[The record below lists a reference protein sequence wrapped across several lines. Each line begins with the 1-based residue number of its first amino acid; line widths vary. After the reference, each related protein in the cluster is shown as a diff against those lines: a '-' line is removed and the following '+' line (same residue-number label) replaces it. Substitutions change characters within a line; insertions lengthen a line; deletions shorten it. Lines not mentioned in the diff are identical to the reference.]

1 MDRLVWF
8 RDPDSNSGGVIKDM
22 KIKITN
28 CKRFAFA
35 VVTLLMG
42 TGLLTANTAIAQEA
56 KSVANPDKYMIRLSS
71 YYVDRASTSFT
82 VLDSSGFGVGIS
94 FDKDLGVDTTD
105 AVARIDGY
113 YRFNDRHRLEF
124 GRFTVDRDGTQTLTV
139 ELDIGDETFLID
151 ETMTSSI
158 EYTITKVGYA
168 YSFYHSPQVELSLAA
183 GLNITDY
190 DLSYFGSNG
199 GGDAIGVTAPLPLFG
214 LQMAYAISPK
224 WSVRYLSEAFYIEI
238 EDSLKGT
245 LLNSELSIEYKAF
258 KNFAIGLGITRVSTD
273 FEVDDD
279 DWRGDFND
287 SHRGYL
293 VYGSLYF

>member
-1 MDRLVWF
+1 MR
-8 RDPDSNSGGVIKDM
+8 IK
-22 KIKITN
+22 KNN
-28 CKRFAFA
+28 CKPLAFTA
-35 VVTLLMG
+35 ASLLMG
-42 TGLLTANTAIAQEA
+42 AGLLAGNTADAQEA

-82 VLDSSGFGVGIS
+82 VFDSSGIGVGIS

-105 AVARIDGY
+105 SVARIDGY

-124 GRFTVDRDGTQTLTV
+124 GRFTVDRDGVTNLST
-139 ELDIGDETFLID
+139 ELKIGDETFAFD

-190 DLSYFGSNG
+190 DLSYFGSSG

-214 LQMAYAISPK
+214 LAMTYAMSPK
-224 WSVRYLSEAFYIEI
+224 WSVHFLSEAFYIDI
-238 EDSLKGT
+238 EDTLKGT
-245 LLNSELSIEYKAF
+245 LLNNELSIEYRAL
-258 KNFAIGLGITRVSTD
+258 KNFAIGVGITRVSTD
-273 FEVDDD
+273 FDVDDD
-279 DWRGDFND
+279 DWQGSFSD

-293 VYGSLYF
+293 VYGKLYF

>member
-1 MDRLVWF
+1 
-8 RDPDSNSGGVIKDM
+8 
-22 KIKITN
+22 
-28 CKRFAFA
+28 
-35 VVTLLMG
+35 
-42 TGLLTANTAIAQEA
+42 
-56 KSVANPDKYMIRLSS
+56 
-71 YYVDRASTSFT
+71 
-82 VLDSSGFGVGIS
+82 
-94 FDKDLGVDTTD
+94 
-105 AVARIDGY
+105 
-113 YRFNDRHRLEF
+113 
-124 GRFTVDRDGTQTLTV
+124 
-139 ELDIGDETFLID
+139 
-151 ETMTSSI
+151 MTSSI

-238 EDSLKGT
+238 EDALKGT
-245 LLNSELSIEYKAF
+245 LLNNELSIEYKAF
-258 KNFAIGLGITRVSTD
+258 KNFAIGVGVTRLSTD

-293 VYGSLYF
+293 LYGSLYF